1 MVNDTLRTIKY
12 SDICILLIDA
22 SKGIDKQDLT
32 IARMIIG
39 EGRGLIIGANMWDK
53 VLDKN
58 IIKGEIINKL
68 KISLSQIKKIS
79 IVFISGLQ
87 NQGIEKLFEMVLD
100 IKKRLNIRIST
111 GKLNRWLAPII
122 ENNPPPLFKGKKN
135 NIRYITQVNVK
146 PPTFAVFMSSPD
158 NLQISYKR
166 FLAASIMEDFNL
178 YGLPVRIMYRKG
190 NNPYIEQ

>member
-1 MVNDTLRTIKY
+1 M
-12 SDICILLIDA
+12 
-22 SKGIDKQDLT
+22 
-32 IARMIIG
+32 
-39 EGRGLIIGANMWDK
+39 IIGANMWDK
-53 VLDKN
+53 VLHKN
-58 IIKGEIINKL
+58 IIKDEIINKL
-68 KISLSQIKKIS
+68 KISLSQIKKMS

-158 NLQISYKR
+158 NLQNSYKR
-166 FLAASIMEDFNL
+166 FLAVSIMEDFNL